1 MLIVFESRQDAE
13 VRNPEVYL
21 GIEVFLTI
29 IFFTEISVATWACT
43 LDLRLHP
50 KIKQRHEDVVA
61 ENPAVGKEGGG
72 GKKPSPRAGDADGS
86 ERTLQRR
93 KSHSI
98 TTQVI
103 EKRNWRARLLFL
115 VSHPPLCGVLGL
127 HQPSAALSFGPSYC
141 WRMPHLRPFSSPCC
155 RAGPCTALMCPLLL
169 K

>member
-21 GIEVFLTI
+21 AIEVFLTI

-50 KIKQRHEDVVA
+50 KIKQSKEEFVA
-61 ENPAVGKEGGG
+61 ENPAAGMEGGG

-98 TTQVI
+98 TTQII

-115 VSHPPLCGVLGL
+115 VSHPSLCGVLEL
-127 HQPSAALSFGPSYC
+127 HQP
-141 WRMPHLRPFSSPCC
+141 
-155 RAGPCTALMCPLLL
+155 CPLPSASAPHTVGECRICAHFHHHAVRRGLVL
-169 K
+169 H